1 MKLAQIARR
10 LPESV
15 WALFE
20 PILPPV
26 VYAGTGR
33 KPVSNHKCLHG
44 LLYVLITGI
53 GWDYV
58 PPCFPCGKTIQDRL
72 QTWLALDCFRQA
84 WQQMAQRYEQLRGIN
99 WDKVLVDGSKKPAKK
114 GGEDTGPS
122 PVDRSKSGSAIHL
135 ATDEHGLPLGAVVTK
150 AGANDGVQTQDVLE
164 SMVVQPPPPQNPAPL
179 PPDPRDLP
187 RARADGAY
195 GNRPTQARAHRAGF
209 RMQAPKRGQARP
221 AGVGKIRCA
230 VERGHAFLSQ
240 FGRIARRLDR
250 LSKRFL
256 GWVQLAAAIIF
267 VRAEAH
273 GFFKPRTPLNPC
285 FVR

>member
-1 MKLAQIARR
+1 MKLAKLALRM
-10 LPESV
+10 PDEV

-33 KPVSNHKCLHG
+33 KPCSNHACLQG

-58 PPCFPCGKTIQDRL
+58 PPCFPKADTIQQRL
-72 QTWLALDCFRQA
+72 RLWLQHDCFHTAWRQL
-84 WQQMAQRYEQLRGIN
+84 AQRYQQLHGIN
-99 WDKVLVDGSKKPAKK
+99 WDKILVDGSKKPAKK

-135 ATDEHGLPLGAVVTK
+135 ATDEHGLPLGATITK
-150 AGANDGVQTQDVLE
+150 AGANDGVQTQQVLE
-164 SMVVQPPPPQNPAPL
+164 SLVVKPPL
-179 PPDPRDLP
+179 PETPVANPDPRDLP

-195 GNRPTQARAHRAGF
+195 GNRPTQARANAAGF
-209 RMQAPKRGQARP
+209 RMEAPKRGRPRP
-221 AGVGKIRCA
+221 AGVGTIRNA
-230 VERGHAFLSQ
+230 VERGHAFLAQ
-240 FGRIARRLDR
+240 FGRIARRFDR
-250 LSKRFL
+250 SRRRFL
-256 GWVQLAAAIIF
+256 GWVQLAAALIF

-273 GFFKPRTPLNPC
+273 GLFQPRTAMNPC
-285 FVR
+285 SSP

>member
-1 MKLAQIARR
+1 MNLAKLALRM
-10 LPESV
+10 PDEV

-33 KPVSNHKCLHG
+33 KPCSNHACLQG

-53 GWDYV
+53 GWEYV
-58 PPCFPCGKTIQDRL
+58 PPCFPCGDTIQQRL
-72 QTWLALDCFRQA
+72 RRWLQRDCFHQA
-84 WQQMAQRYEQLRGIN
+84 WQQLAQRYQQLHGIN
-99 WDKVLVDGSKKPAKK
+99 WDKILVDGSKKPAKK

-135 ATDEHGLPLGAVVTK
+135 ATEEHGLPLGAIITK
-150 AGANDGVQTQDVLE
+150 AGANDGVQTQRVLE
-164 SMVVQPPPPQNPAPL
+164 SLVVKPPPPETPVANPDA
-179 PPDPRDLP
+179 RDLP

-195 GNRPTQARAHRAGF
+195 GNRPTQARAHAAGF
-209 RMQAPKRGQARP
+209 RMEAPKRGRPRP
-221 AGVGKIRCA
+221 AGVGTVRNA
-230 VERGHAFLSQ
+230 VERGHAFLAQ

-250 LSKRFL
+250 SSRRFL
-256 GWVQLAAAIIF
+256 GWVQLAAALIF

-273 GFFKPRTPLNPC
+273 GFFQPRTVMNGC
-285 FVR
+285 FSP

>member
-1 MKLAQIARR
+1 MRLQQIARR
-10 LPESV
+10 LPEPV

-26 VYAGTGR
+26 VYCGTGR
-33 KPVSNHKCLHG
+33 KPASNHACLHG

-53 GWDYV
+53 GWEYV

-72 QTWLALDCFRQA
+72 RSWLALDCFHRA
-84 WQQMAQRYEQLRGIN
+84 WEQMARRYEQLHGIN
-99 WDKVLVDGSKKPAKK
+99 WDKILVDGSKKPAKR

-122 PVDRSKSGSAIHL
+122 PVDRSKAGTAIHL
-135 ATDEHGLPLGAVVTK
+135 ATEEHGLPLGAVVTK
-150 AGANDGVQTQDVLE
+150 AGANDGVQTQDVLQA
-164 SMVVQPPPPQNPAPL
+164 MVLQPPPPETPAPV
-179 PPDPRDLP
+179 PSDPRDLP

-195 GNRPTQARAHRAGF
+195 GNRPTSARANAAGF

-221 AGVGKIRCA
+221 PGVGTIRCA
-230 VERGHAFLSQ
+230 VERGHAFLAQ

-256 GWVQLAAAIIF
+256 GWVQLAASVIF
-267 VRAEAH
+267 LRAEAH
-273 GFFKPRTPLNPC
+273 GFFHPRTLLH
-285 FVR
+285 